1 MKYAAPSRNLQDQ
14 KKNVKFASKLQSK
27 KCLPTDTDTRI
38 KKILDIACET
48 AKLARNYKYF

>member
-27 KCLPTDTDTRI
+27 KCLPTDTDTRN
-38 KKILDIACET
+38 KKIFDIACET
-48 AKLARNYKYF
+48 CKEM